1 MNQLIVSVDPSR
13 MENPDLDMR
22 YDLFDF
28 LDELFPDML
37 QDGGYD
43 YAGTQ
48 PLLLIFIE
56 ISKESPRLQLDS
68 LLEAIQS
75 YQRFGADFKNA
86 IQVFIDSVDS
96 DPVNSYPDS

>member
-13 MENPDLDMR
+13 MENPDLDIR

-37 QDGGYD
+37 KDGGYD

-56 ISKESPRLQLDS
+56 IRHESPRPQLDS
-68 LLEAIQS
+68 LLDAIQS
-75 YQRFGADFKNA
+75 YQRYGTDFKNA
-86 IQVFIDSVDS
+86 IQIFIDSVDNNPVYSYS
-96 DPVNSYPDS
+96 D